1 MYLKFG
7 VHIFIFFRKKDTEK
21 MHFFADLKT
30 EPVLKTLNLTES
42 LIMLG
47 DLFKKFGANK
57 LLNISRGNLPEGLE
71 RVNISFQ
78 SSPPSKGQFTLLSAR
93 PLSSHFPLS
102 YIFK

>member
-1 MYLKFG
+1 MYLKFR
-7 VHIFIFFRKKDTEK
+7 VHIFIFFRKKRHRKT
-21 MHFFADLKT
+21 HFFADLKT

-42 LIMLG
+42 LIMWG

-71 RVNISFQ
+71 RVNISFK
-78 SSPPSKGQFTLLSAR
+78 SSPPSKGQFTLFSAR

>member
-1 MYLKFG
+1 MEYIYLYFLEK
-7 VHIFIFFRKKDTEK
+7 KKDTGK
-21 MHFFADLKT
+21 SIFFADLKT

-42 LIMLG
+42 LIMWG

-71 RVNISFQ
+71 RVNISFK
-78 SSPPSKGQFTLLSAR
+78 SSPPSKGQFTLFSVR